1 MAKHSKKRIP
11 KSMANS
17 VLEFVEDAW
26 PYLERLVLE
35 AVKALPQFSEPPKKK
50 RAKRRT
56 KK

>member
-1 MAKHSKKRIP
+1 MAKHSKKRIS

-26 PYLERLVLE
+26 PYFERFILE
-35 AVKALPQFSEPPKKK
+35 AVKALPHLREPPKKK

-56 KK
+56 KR